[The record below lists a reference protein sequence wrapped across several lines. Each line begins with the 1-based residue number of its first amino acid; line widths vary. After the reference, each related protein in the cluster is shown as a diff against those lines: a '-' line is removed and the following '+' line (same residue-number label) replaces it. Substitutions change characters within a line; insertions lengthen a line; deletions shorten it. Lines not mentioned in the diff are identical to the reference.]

1 MDEVFE
7 VFEYW
12 KIRLN
17 KPRSKLDK
25 ARARKIQER
34 LKDGYSVTDLLAA
47 IDGCARSAFH
57 NGENER
63 HTTYNDISLICRD
76 AEHIDRFL
84 QIEED
89 FQKKQK
95 SKALYQARLNS

>member
-1 MDEVFE
+1 MDEVSE

-17 KPRSKLDK
+17 KPKSKLDK

-34 LKDGYSVTDLLAA
+34 LKDGYTVQDLQTAV
-47 IDGCARSAFH
+47 DGCSHSAFH
-57 NGENER
+57 NGDNSSR
-63 HTTYNDISLICRD
+63 TSYLDISLICRD
-76 AEHIDRFL
+76 AEHVDRFV

-89 FQKKQK
+89 YQKKQK